1 MMQWTLQKQS
11 IRGRNLVAAGFDVE
25 VFFEENYNEL
35 LKLTLKISKNRN
47 AARDI
52 LHYTAVILLR
62 KKEMLRDIED
72 PVAFIAA
79 CLRRATFTYYK
90 KEAKYKN
97 NEPLEK
103 HYDITDSSVANAYN
117 YLEWTMLLDDALTDF
132 PMDLRNAFK
141 MHYLDDIPIEDL
153 AKSLD
158 TTPNALSKRFATM
171 RRTIARK
178 NPSLLRQLEVL
189 ALL

>member
-1 MMQWTLQKQS
+1 M
-11 IRGRNLVAAGFDVE
+11 AAGFDVE
-25 VFFEENYNEL
+25 AFFEENYNEL

-158 TTPNALSKRFATM
+158 TTPNALSKQFATM